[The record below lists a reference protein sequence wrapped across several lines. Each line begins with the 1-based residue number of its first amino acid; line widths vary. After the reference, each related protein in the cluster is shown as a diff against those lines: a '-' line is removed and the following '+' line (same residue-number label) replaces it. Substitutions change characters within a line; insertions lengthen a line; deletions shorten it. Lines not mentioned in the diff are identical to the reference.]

1 MSSSAPCFQPDYT
14 APVIQELLAWL
25 PKHSVCGTNGS
36 SKTPDQPFMPL
47 PDLQSYLK
55 AENRTNK
62 LLRALS
68 VEGVDQGLIE
78 KHYLRVLTILTDIGK
93 GEYIVTFIQ
102 HQNLRDSRL
111 PFLEKPTH
119 FPIDPSDPKFWD
131 SFFKK
136 QFTFCPHSFGD
147 NENSLKLE
155 DHCILPIISKEV
167 LGHGGSAAIHKI
179 KLHPH
184 YDQLIPVG
192 NAFRVITCLCSQ
204 PLVPQLRM
212 VQANSARPANTY
224 VLKTYNT
231 KDAAKY
237 YANEVDAFMK
247 LNKKGHDESLIKL
260 LGSYKQGD
268 TYNILLEYA
277 DRGTLEDFFLTTPPP
292 SLGEEIIVFW
302 SRLFN
307 VIKALHCIHETERPD
322 DFRGPAILIG

>member
-1 MSSSAPCFQPDYT
+1 
-14 APVIQELLAWL
+14 
-25 PKHSVCGTNGS
+25 
-36 SKTPDQPFMPL
+36 MPL
-47 PDLQSYLK
+47 PDLQVYLK

-78 KHYLRVLTILTDIGK
+78 KHYLRVLTILTAIGK

-119 FPIDPSDPKFWD
+119 FPIDPIDPSDSKFWD

-155 DHCILPIISKEV
+155 DHCILPIISKKE
-167 LGHGGSAAIHKI
+167 LGHGGSAAIYKI

-184 YDQLIPVG
+184 YDQLIPIG
-192 NAFRVITCLCSQ
+192 NASRVISYLCSQ

-277 DRGTLEDFFLTTPPP
+277 DRGTLDDFFQTTPPP

-307 VIKALHCIHETERPD
+307 VIKALLCIHETERPD